1 MRELASTSVIG
12 APVPRVEGAEK
23 LTGRAIYA
31 SDVALPGTLWC
42 RILRSPHAHARIV
55 RIDTS
60 RALLMPGVHAV
71 LTGQDVQGRFVG
83 KALRD
88 MPVLC
93 WDRVRFIGDRVAAVA
108 ADTREA
114 ADAALDAIEV
124 EYEELP
130 AVFDPVAAME
140 SDAPLLHS
148 DIAGYAGAPPTLAT
162 DLHNGC
168 TRVTYG
174 KGDVER
180 GFREADLVLEHTFRA
195 PGRHQGYLEPH
206 AMLVDIG
213 ADGRVQVWAACKQPF
228 RARTMLA
235 QATGL
240 PETSIRINSIF
251 VGADFGGKGD
261 AVDLPIAYYLAKQTG
276 RPVKLLL
283 TYREELTASNPIH
296 PTVVTIRSGV
306 TRDGRLVARHVRTLY
321 ACGAYAALK
330 AAAALPYGH
339 YTGGCY
345 GIPHTSFEF
354 LQIYTNTVPG
364 GYFRSPGGTQHTF
377 ALECHTDLLAR
388 ELGMD
393 PAEFRLLNMLKEGEE
408 DAIGITVRNMKARE
422 VLEAALQAANWDK
435 GRERGIGWH
444 TTHAFI
450 ALGSGGIAGFGL
462 EESKTD
468 ARGRGIALFGRAI
481 GGGAAGSVLTA
492 ETDGSLSVLSPTVD
506 VGPGTHTIVRQL
518 VAEEMGVPLD
528 RVRVTGGDT
537 DSVPY
542 DEGPRS
548 SRVTYTEGGATL
560 EACEQMRSEL
570 APHAAQLLACRPEEL
585 SYREGAFWNADEQV
599 TLAEVVARAGR
610 GSPVIVTAEVHKPE
624 QGDVV
629 YYCAQVAD
637 VAVDPETGQVRV
649 ERLVSAHDVGAII
662 NPITHQG
669 QIDGSVGNGIGMALT
684 EELIAEEGRIT
695 NGHLGEYKLPTMADM
710 PVLETVLVRSGGGT
724 GPYEAKAIGEFANAN
739 PPAAIANAVADAVG
753 ARLFALP
760 ITAECVLQA
769 LEQ

>member
-1 MRELASTSVIG
+1 VRELAATSVIG
-12 APVPRVEGAEK
+12 APVARVEGAEK
-23 LTGRAIYA
+23 VTGRAIYA
-31 SDVALPGTLWC
+31 ADVPPPGTLWC
-42 RILRSPHAHARIV
+42 RILRSPYPHARIV
-55 RIDTS
+55 RIDTT
-60 RALLMPGVHAV
+60 RAREMAGVHAV
-71 LTGQDVQGRFVG
+71 LTGQDVQGRYVG
-83 KALRD
+83 KAMRD
-88 MPVLC
+88 MPLLC

-108 ADTREA
+108 ADSRDV
-114 ADAALDAIEV
+114 ADAALEAIEV
-124 EYEELP
+124 EYQELP
-130 AVFDPVAAME
+130 AVFDPAAAMAP
-140 SDAPLLHS
+140 DAVLLH
-148 DIAGYAGAPPTLAT
+148 DDPATYAGAPLERLAT
-162 DLHNGC
+162 DVPNGC
-168 TRVTYG
+168 TRVSYG

-180 GFREADLVLEHTFRA
+180 GFREADLVLEHTFSA

-206 AMLVDIG
+206 AMLLDIG

-235 QATGL
+235 QTTGL
-240 PETSIRINSIF
+240 PETDIRINSVF

-261 AVDLPIAYYLAKQTG
+261 AVDLPIAYYLAQQTG

-296 PTVVTIRSGV
+296 PAVVTIRSGV
-306 TRDGRLVARHVRTLY
+306 TRDGRLVARQVRTVY

-330 AAAALPYGH
+330 AGAVLPYGH

-345 GIPHTSFEF
+345 RIPHASFEF
-354 LQIYTNTVPG
+354 LQVYTNTVPG

-377 ALECHTDLLAR
+377 AVECHTDLLAH

-393 PAEFRLLNMLKEGEE
+393 PAEFRLRNMLNEGEV
-408 DAIGITVRNMKARE
+408 DAIGVTVRNMKARE
-422 VLEAALQAANWDK
+422 VLEAALEAANWESQDPAAK
-435 GRERGIGWH
+435 PRPVPATPAPDSSARRRRGERG
-444 TTHAFI
+444 TAT
-450 ALGSGGIAGFGL
+450 
-462 EESKTD
+462 
-468 ARGRGIALFGRAI
+468 RGRGIAMFGRAI
-481 GGGAAGSVLTA
+481 GGGPAGSVLTV

-506 VGPGTHTIVRQL
+506 VGPGTHTIVRQM

-528 RVRVTGGDT
+528 RVRVTAGDT

-560 EACEQMRSEL
+560 EACAQLREEL
-570 APHAAQLLACRPEEL
+570 APHAAQLLACRPAEL
-585 SYREGAFWNADEQV
+585 SYREGAFWSSDEQV

-610 GSPVIVTAEVHKPE
+610 GLPVVVTAEVNKPE
-624 QGDVV
+624 QGDVQ

-649 ERLVSAHDVGAII
+649 ERLVTAHDVGTII

-684 EELIAEEGRIT
+684 EELIAEDGRIT
-695 NGHLGEYKLPTMADM
+695 NPHLGEYKLPTMPDM

-753 ARLFALP
+753 ARLFELP
-760 ITAECVLQA
+760 ITAERVLHA
-769 LEQ
+769 LEP